1 MSTQN
6 HYLAG
11 LAYIDQRLDD
21 LNEEFGDLPILEKDK
36 QSEAINTKIQIE
48 ETQQIL
54 SEITKFV
61 ASAKITLVEL
71 KDREDKLVNQQ
82 FLSRNNKE
90 FDAISREIDQIRL
103 DHTALSDKM
112 RSEGIK
118 EENLSKILEE
128 QKAKYENLQKEI
140 KDISIEIEELAGEQK
155 QEVRELKTKKD
166 AFTAKITTINLKEY
180 NRIRKNYN
188 DAAVQIKRNSCS
200 GCYNAVPAQRIVEI
214 RNNKD
219 MLFLCEN
226 CGRIL
231 LSDDLEINED
241 FVNSLI

>member
-6 HYLAG
+6 HFLAG
-11 LAYIDQRLDD
+11 LSYIDQRLDD
-21 LNEEFGDLPILEKDK
+21 LNEEFGDLPELEKEK
-36 QSEAINTKIQIE
+36 QRESINTKIQVE

-54 SEITKFV
+54 EEITKFV

-103 DHTALSDKM
+103 DHTSLSEKM

-118 EENLSKILEE
+118 DENLNKILEE
-128 QKAKYENLQKEI
+128 QKANYETLQKEI
-140 KDISIEIEELAGEQK
+140 KDISLEIEELAGEQK
-155 QEVRELKTKKD
+155 QEVRDLKRQKD
-166 AFTAKITTINLKEY
+166 SCTSKITTINLKEY

-188 DAAVQIKRNSCS
+188 DAAVQVKRNSCS
-200 GCYNAVPAQRIVEI
+200 GCYNAVPTQRIVEI

-231 LSDDLEINED
+231 LSDDLEIND
-241 FVNSLI
+241 DLVKSLI